1 MLPMEYFVQAVMM
14 QSEINSDA
22 GKLAKQAQRR
32 IMLECVYSALLSKQ
46 MFRNQFKERSYTN
59 HTHHKY

>member
-46 MFRNQFKERSYTN
+46 MFRNQFK
-59 HTHHKY
+59 